1 MPCLSEAGAGLKES
15 GGHMMHGRRNMGVEG
30 AEAFTEVVLGLS
42 VAAFCKAV
50 FGTFSVT
57 DAVPFTPEA
66 FRRQGVPFVQ
76 SELHPMGGVENRS
89 EGLFPDIAE

>member
-1 MPCLSEAGAGLKES
+1 
-15 GGHMMHGRRNMGVEG
+15 MMHGRRNMGVEG

-57 DAVPFTPEA
+57 DAVPLTLEA